1 MESIFR
7 RIEKCI
13 KQTGELPKN
22 FVLEEE
28 KSGNGELYFAPGALE
43 GIIGHHTAIA
53 DENGDFI
60 EELNMYLGMDFADAL
75 NSFEEKRAKGFKTAT
90 IRDGLLSYI
99 MSHKQEYDPNRLGRL
114 AVYFMEHGQKIESV
128 KLGLTLLYPFDL
140 HNNSMICYAF
150 ELLGYCDEFTDYVIL
165 NAKGWPVE
173 QQQELYFELARKL
186 HGWGKINAVEMMVAD
201 TEEKKEWIL
210 CHGCKNDVMY
220 AYLGYEC
227 AMKCDL
233 FERLQK
239 GNLSDEEFAGASDIM
254 SGLLDEGPC
263 QGMSALDEP
272 VALTLFY
279 LEECKKHNWDAVQV
293 ALITDIAAYFK
304 ESEIEDARK
313 IEPKVKEVMSRLDI
327 HTFIIEN
334 VEKNTPQCMRI
345 AKMYDI
351 DMSEHLLRLM
361 KMDFEKYYK
370 FCTYFMQDANR
381 VDEFLDLCDRKINY
395 DKYPNAMGN
404 ELGLGAVQGDI
415 KLDMVVQY
423 LHLHYGKGKLMIMT
437 CIQSPITRWRTMAVK
452 ALLSWVKTSG
462 KTLEE
467 IDINLYNEVKRVHVI
482 ESAKQ
487 LIPEWEKLLG
497 YRSMNE

>member
-28 KSGNGELYFAPGALE
+28 KKGNGEIYFAPGALE

-75 NSFEEKRAKGFKTAT
+75 NRFEEERAKGFKTAT
-90 IRDGLLSYI
+90 IRDGLLSHI
-99 MSHKQEYDPNRLGRL
+99 MSHKEEYDPNRLTRL
-114 AVYFMEHGQKIESV
+114 ALYFMEHGQKIESV

-165 NAKGWPVE
+165 NAKGWPME

-210 CHGCKNDVMY
+210 CHGCKNDIIY

-233 FERLQK
+233 FERLK
-239 GNLSDEEFAGASDIM
+239 EGNLSDDEFAGASDIM

-263 QGMSALDEP
+263 QGMSAMEEP
-272 VALTLFY
+272 IALTLLY
-279 LEECKKHNWDAVQV
+279 LEECGKHNWNAEQV
-293 ALITDIAAYFK
+293 ALIADIATYFR
-304 ESEIEDARK
+304 ESEIAGADV
-313 IEPKVKEVMSRLDI
+313 IESRVKEVMSSIDI
-327 HTFIIEN
+327 HTYIMEN
-334 VEKNTPQCMRI
+334 VEKNTYQCMRI
-345 AKMYDI
+345 AKMYEF
-351 DMSEHLLRLM
+351 DMSEHLLQLM
-361 KMDFEKYYK
+361 KMDFNKYYK
-370 FCTYFMQDANR
+370 YFQYFMEKPESVED
-381 VDEFLDLCDRKINY
+381 FLDLCDRKINY
-395 DKYPNAMGN
+395 DAYPNAMGN
-404 ELGLGAVQGDI
+404 EFGLGKVQGDI
-415 KLDMVVQY
+415 KLDLIVQY
-423 LHLHYGKGKLMIMT
+423 LHKYYGKGKRMIMT
-437 CIQSPITRWRTMAVK
+437 CIQSPITRWRTMAAK
-452 ALLSWVKTSG
+452 ALSGWVEKSG
-462 KTLEE
+462 KSLSE
-467 IDINLYNEVKRVHVI
+467 IDAELYAEVKRVYGI
-482 ESAKQ
+482 ESSKQ
-487 LIPEWEKLLG
+487 VKDMWEKLV
-497 YRSMNE
+497 

>member
-7 RIEKCI
+7 RIEKYI
-13 KQTGELPKN
+13 KQTGELPRD
-22 FVLEEE
+22 FVLEEV
-28 KSGNGELYFAPGALE
+28 KKGNGELYFAPGALE
-43 GIIGHHTAIA
+43 GIIGHHTAVK
-53 DENGDFI
+53 DENVDFT
-60 EELNMYLGMDFADAL
+60 EELKEYLEMDCADAL
-75 NSFEEKRAKGFKTAT
+75 NRFEEERAKGFKTAT
-90 IRDGLLSYI
+90 IRNGLLSNI
-99 MSHKQEYDPNRLGRL
+99 LSHKEKYAPNKVAKL
-114 AVYFMEHGQKIESV
+114 AVYFMEWGQKIESV
-128 KLGLTLLYPFDL
+128 KLGLTLLALFDISENL
-140 HNNSMICYAF
+140 AVCGMLR
-150 ELLGYCDEFTDYVIL
+150 LLGCSEEFTDYVIL
-165 NAKGWPVE
+165 NAKGWPME
-173 QQQELYFELARKL
+173 QQQELYYELARKL

-239 GNLSDEEFAGASDIM
+239 GNLSDEEFAGASDII

-293 ALITDIAAYFK
+293 ALITDIAMYFR
-304 ESEIEDARK
+304 ESKIKDAPE

-351 DMSEHLLRLM
+351 DMAEHLLRLM

-395 DKYPNAMGN
+395 DQYPNAMGN

-423 LHLHYGKGKLMIMT
+423 LHLHYGKGKRMLMT
-437 CIQSPITRWRTMAVK
+437 CIQSPITRWRTMAAK
-452 ALLSWVKTSG
+452 ALRGWVNTSG
-462 KTLEE
+462 KMLEE
-467 IDINLYNEVKRVHVI
+467 IDVELYNEVKRVHML